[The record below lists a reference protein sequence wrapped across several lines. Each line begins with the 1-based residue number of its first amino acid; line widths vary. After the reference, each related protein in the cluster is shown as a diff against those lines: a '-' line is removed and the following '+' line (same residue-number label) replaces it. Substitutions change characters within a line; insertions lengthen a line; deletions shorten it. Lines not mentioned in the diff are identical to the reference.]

1 MARTAFLQEITNQ
14 HIAFDERFLESYMPY
29 IRRYMRGQPL
39 SIEDDFPE
47 PSIKL
52 YNKAGFSIGDLLEA
66 TKPGKNQ
73 ESVAVIPLHGMI
85 TKRGTWWNYGADE
98 VAEMLNEAYKDE
110 GVKAVV
116 LDTFTPG
123 GATTAAPTLSN
134 ALKKRNKP
142 VIGAVNTLAMSLGY
156 YSMVHTDAVMAVGA
170 MTEVGSIGVMA
181 EIVNYDEAY
190 KKEGIK
196 IHRIVPPESKWKNK
210 AYNEAAEGNYEL
222 LIKEELSPWAK
233 HFQDVVKAN
242 RPNLKLD
249 TEGIIEGRTFYAGGG
264 DYTAKEIGLIDDIMP
279 MEDIIAYAFSRA
291 TLDTKLTHIFNS

>member
-39 SIEDDFPE
+39 AIEDDFPQ

-52 YNKAGFSIGDLLEA
+52 YDKLGFSIGDLLGEN
-66 TKPGKNQ
+66 KPEKNH
-73 ESVAVIPLHGMI
+73 ESVAVVPLHGMI

-98 VAEMLNEAYKDE
+98 VAEMLTEAYQDE

-134 ALKKRNKP
+134 ALQKRNKP
-142 VIGAVNTLAMSLGY
+142 VIGAVNTIAMSLGY
-156 YSMVHTDAVMAVGA
+156 YSMVNTDAIMAVGD
-170 MTEVGSIGVMA
+170 MTEVGSIGVMT
-181 EIVNYDEAY
+181 EIVNYDKAY
-190 KKEGIK
+190 EEDKIK

-210 AYNEAAEGNYEL
+210 AYNEAREGNYDL
-222 LIKEELSPWAK
+222 LIKEELTPWAK

-242 RPNLKLD
+242 RPQLKND
-249 TEGIIEGRTFYAGGG
+249 IEGILEGRTFYAGAGN
-264 DYTAKEIGLIDDIMP
+264 YTAKEIGLIDDIMP
-279 MEDIIAYAFSRA
+279 LEEIIAYAFERA
-291 TLDTKLTHIFNS
+291 KLDSKLTHIFNS